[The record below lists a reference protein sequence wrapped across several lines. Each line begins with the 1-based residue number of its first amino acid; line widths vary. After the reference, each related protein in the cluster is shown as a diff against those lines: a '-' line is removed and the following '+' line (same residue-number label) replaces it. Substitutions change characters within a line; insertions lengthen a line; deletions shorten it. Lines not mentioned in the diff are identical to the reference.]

1 MRDILLRHLEIT
13 NFRSIK
19 GTIQAPLDAKVVLVH
34 GENGAGKTS
43 LLSAIELVLTGRV
56 ISLQRAD
63 PQYAS
68 QLLHRAPLSGVVNHG
83 SISLQTEGLAGENN
97 FLAEITPVGAQTR
110 SILASGAASFFSER
124 CYLPQALL
132 GQLLQIYQDSD
143 AAPDSPLSRFVS
155 ELLGLDRLDAI
166 ETGLAPVGDIRNLR
180 KTTERYG
187 QVEYEKSQLER
198 SLAEH
203 RRTRE
208 AAEKALDAAL
218 SELNNARS
226 TLGLAD
232 PVNESNLDAVLDELR
247 EIPEEAALSDLH
259 DQRRRLEAIAREAS
273 RNADA
278 GAQQDE
284 NALADTHRQAS
295 ERLRLWQQQFDQ
307 PLQVLRANIARA
319 FPNLN
324 ASQSDSQEY
333 QRVALASLRE
343 RRKQAADRSARAAQ
357 DTKRQAEI
365 NNELVVARKNLQTI
379 DEEIGR
385 IAENSGA
392 LGAILAELTSFI
404 SSETCPVCD
413 RDFSEERKGP
423 LSDHVNHKVRALTG
437 SSDRLLGLSRNRS
450 SQQEQIDRLGREN
463 AEIQSRSVPQ
473 KEIID
478 LDRMAGTLDEL
489 IAELERLAP
498 AMTEGAAHSAAETTA
513 RRALNDYQSRNLART
528 ATMATLAEFASSLNQ
543 KTPGPL
549 DMSEQVVAQ
558 FLTIIEERTRVQTS
572 RVTARSRARESLDR
586 AKVELTRRKDADDRI
601 LEDQIKH
608 GRTDEALK
616 RATGIRSD
624 AQTIKS
630 KVEAVRF
637 KIIGKEFNDRL
648 NRLWRDLFVRL
659 APNEP
664 YVPAFRIP
672 TDSTHRLQPKLIT
685 THRSGE
691 AGGTP
696 GAMLSAGNLNTAA
709 LTPFIALHLT
719 VTAQLPWLIL
729 DDPVQSMDD
738 VHIAH
743 FAALLRT
750 LSKQHRRQ
758 IVIAVHDRQLFEYL
772 KLELSP
778 AFEGDSLRTLE
789 LSRGPAADT
798 LCLPDRRSFRQETA
812 LRFVA

>member
-1 MRDILLRHLEIT
+1 MTDILLRQLEIT
-13 NFRSIK
+13 NFRSIR

-63 PQYAS
+63 PQYMS
-68 QLLHRAPLSGVVNHG
+68 QLLHRAPMPSLGNRG
-83 SISLQTEGLAGENN
+83 SISLQTEGLAGENS
-97 FLAEITPVGAQTR
+97 FSAEINQAGVQTR
-110 SILASGAASFFSER
+110 TILASGAASFFSER

-143 AAPDSPLSRFVS
+143 AAPDSPLSRFVN

-166 ETGLAPVGDIRNLR
+166 ETGLSPVGDIRNLR

-203 RRTRE
+203 RRTRDV
-208 AAEKALDAAL
+208 AEKALDAAL

-226 TLGLAD
+226 VLDLTD
-232 PVNESNLDAVLDELR
+232 PVDCSNLDAVLDELR

-259 DQRRRLEAIAREAS
+259 DQRLRLEAIAREAS

-278 GAQQDE
+278 DSQQDE
-284 NALADTHRQAS
+284 SVLAEAHRQAS
-295 ERLRLWQQQFDQ
+295 ERLRLWQQQFDRPVQ
-307 PLQVLRANIARA
+307 ALRTRIART
-319 FPNLN
+319 FPELN
-324 ASQSDSQEY
+324 ASHSDPQAYQSL
-333 QRVALASLRE
+333 ALASLRE
-343 RRKQAADRSARAAQ
+343 KRKQAEDRSARAAQ

-365 NNELVVARKNLQTI
+365 NSELVVATKNLQTI
-379 DEEIGR
+379 DDEIGR

-392 LGAILAELTSFI
+392 LGAVLAELTSFI
-404 SSETCPVCD
+404 SNETCPVCD
-413 RDFSEERKGP
+413 RDFGEERKGP

-437 SSDRLLGLSRNRS
+437 SAERLLGLSRNRS
-450 SQQEQIDRLGREN
+450 SQQEQIERLERES

-478 LDRMAGTLDEL
+478 LDRLAGTLDEL

-498 AMTEGAAHSAAETTA
+498 AMTEGAAHAASETAA
-513 RRALNDYQSRNLART
+513 RRALSDYQSSNLART

-543 KTPGPL
+543 KAPGPL
-549 DMSEQVVAQ
+549 DIPEQVVTQ
-558 FLTIIEERTRVQTS
+558 FRAVIEERIRVQTS
-572 RVTARSRARESLDR
+572 RATERSRARDSVTR
-586 AKVELTRRKDADDRI
+586 AKVELARRKDADDRI
-601 LEDQIKH
+601 LEDQTKH
-608 GRTDEALK
+608 ARADEALK
-616 RATGIRSD
+616 RAAEIRSD
-624 AQTIKS
+624 AQTIKN
-630 KVEAVRF
+630 KVEAVRS

-648 NRLWRDLFVRL
+648 NRLWRDLFIRL

-685 THRSGE
+685 THRSGQ

-709 LTPFIALHLT
+709 LTLFIALHLT

-750 LSKQHRRQ
+750 LSKQHGRQ
-758 IVIAVHDRQLFEYL
+758 IIIAVHDRQLFEYL

-789 LSRGPAADT
+789 LSRGAADT
-798 LCLPDRRSFRQETA
+798 LCFPDRRSFRQETA